1 MKKNKKVIKMVYGGV
16 TVPPSD
22 NAQAYSSF
30 APSDNAQAYSSFAP
44 QAPIINTDMSSQVM
58 DDGMSDSMGGYKK
71 GGSVNIGKGKDYI
84 KDLL

>member
-30 APSDNAQAYSSFAP
+30 APQAPIMDTGMS
-44 QAPIINTDMSSQVM
+44 APIINTDMSSQVM
-58 DDGMSDSMGGYKK
+58 DDGMSDPMGGYKK
-71 GGSVNIGKGKDYI
+71 GGSIKIGKVKDYI

>member
-30 APSDNAQAYSSFAP
+30 AP
-44 QAPIINTDMSSQVM
+44 QAPIM
-58 DDGMSDSMGGYKK
+58 DTGMSAPIMDTNNGYRYVFSSN
-71 GGSVNIGKGKDYI
+71 G
-84 KDLL
+84 